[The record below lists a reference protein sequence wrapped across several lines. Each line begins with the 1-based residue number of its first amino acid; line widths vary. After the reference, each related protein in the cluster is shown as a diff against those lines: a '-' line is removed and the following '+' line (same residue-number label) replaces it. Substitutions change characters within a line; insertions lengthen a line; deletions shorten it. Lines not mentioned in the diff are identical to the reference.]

1 MIFENTWQGETVLHE
16 AFIENGDVSIRE
28 VTLGGDPVEDFVS
41 YHPSIGAS
49 DDELTKICDD
59 IYQTLMG
66 AWCAQMIDLSSGA
79 LQVLEG
85 ITK

>member
-1 MIFENTWQGETVLHE
+1 MIFENTWQNETVLHE
-16 AFIENGDVSIRE
+16 AFIDENADVSIRE
-28 VTLGGDPVEDFVS
+28 VTFGGDPIEDFVT

-66 AWCAQMIDLSSGA
+66 AYCAEMINLSSDA
-79 LQVLEG
+79 LQVLED
-85 ITK
+85 IS

>member
-16 AFIENGDVSIRE
+16 AFIDDNADVSIRE

-41 YHPSIGAS
+41 YHPNIGAR

-66 AWCAQMIDLSSGA
+66 AFVAQMMEIA
-79 LQVLEG
+79 
-85 ITK
+85 